1 MTSQRPSSRSSRPSR
16 RTRDVTWDEVTGTLS
31 TDEASPIPTGPREL
45 LALVALVGEH
55 GRPWIAVSSE
65 TVIGRGEDC
74 GLRLDDVAISRRHAR
89 IFRSGDRWLVEDLQ
103 SQNGTFVDA
112 ERLREPRALHD
123 GARLQLGRGTVFR
136 VSLQDALEH
145 DASRRLHES
154 SLTDPLTGLYNRRH
168 LDRRLAEE
176 LAFARR
182 HHTAVT
188 LMLLDVDHFK
198 RINDQ
203 YGHLAGDAVLRVLAK
218 VIQATVRTE
227 DLVARYGGEEI
238 AVVARGI
245 DRVAAHL
252 FAERLRKRIAMTEMP
267 WNGET
272 LRVTASI
279 GVAVVEGTREVP
291 SVQGVVGA
299 ADEALYAAKEGGRN
313 RSVVSHS

>member
-1 MTSQRPSSRSSRPSR
+1 MSSQPPSSRPSR
-16 RTRDVTWDEVTGTLS
+16 RMRDLTWDEVTGTIP
-31 TDEASPIPTGPREL
+31 TEEASPIPTGPREH

-55 GRPWIAVSSE
+55 GRPWIAVGAE
-65 TVIGRGEDC
+65 TIVGRGEDC
-74 GLRLDDVAISRRHAR
+74 GLRLDDAAISRRHAR
-89 IFRSGDRWLVEDLQ
+89 IFRSGNDWLVEDLH

-112 ERLREPRALHD
+112 ERLHAPRVLHD
-123 GARLQLGRGTVFR
+123 GARLQVGRGTVFR

-176 LAFARR
+176 LAFVRR
-182 HHTAVT
+182 HRTALT

-198 RINDQ
+198 RVNDQ

-218 VIQATVRTE
+218 LIQTTVRTE

-238 AVVARGI
+238 AIVARGI
-245 DRVAAHL
+245 DRVAAYM
-252 FAERLRKRIAMTEMP
+252 FAERLRKRIAMIEMP
-267 WNGET
+267 WGGEA

-291 SVQGVVGA
+291 GVQDFVGL
-299 ADEALYAAKEGGRN
+299 ADEALYSAKENGRN
-313 RSVVSHS
+313 RSVVSPT